1 MTTTPPVPAGVNY
14 PGKMLGIA
22 GLIAAFPFGLIGLIL
37 SIVAF
42 VQSRKAGYQNVP
54 AIVGIVVGA
63 VTLLVFTAVVIVVG
77 VMLASIIGQCAELGP
92 GTHYVGG
99 AKYTC
104 S

>member
-1 MTTTPPVPAGVNY
+1 MTTTPPTPTGTDY

-22 GLIAAFPFGLIGLIL
+22 GLIAAFPFSLIGLIL

-54 AIVGIVVGA
+54 ALIGIIVGA
-63 VTLLVFTAVVIVVG
+63 MLLLVFTAVVIVVA

-92 GTHYVGG
+92 GTHYVDG